1 MDSLLFCAVLW
12 DSCCEREAKMHSKTI
27 IAIHG
32 AGMNGAVW
40 DALELDIPLES
51 LTLSGHGEDDAALLP
66 SIAAMAQ
73 SVAERLDTLP
83 LQSVI
88 LMGHSMGALAAL
100 GLAKHPSVAGLIL
113 LGAAAA
119 MPVHADLL
127 KLAAENPQGAADMVV
142 KWSVYSAH
150 TQKNEIAANVQTMM
164 YSVPDAALLND
175 LNACNDYHDGA
186 VAARAVRVPTIV
198 ISGQDDKM
206 ARAGEGQKLADLI
219 AGAEFHAIPSC
230 GHMMMA
236 EHPREVSAIIHMF
249 FKHHFNG

>member
-1 MDSLLFCAVLW
+1 
-12 DSCCEREAKMHSKTI
+12 MHSKTI

-51 LTLSGHGEDDAALLP
+51 LTLSGHGEGNTALLP

-83 LQSVI
+83 PQSVI

-100 GLAKHPSVAGLIL
+100 GLANHMAVAGLIL

-127 KLAAENPQGAADMVV
+127 KLAVENPQGAAEMVV
-142 KWSVYSAH
+142 KWSVHSVH
-150 TQKNEIAANVQTMM
+150 PQKNEIAANLQAMM
-164 YSVPDAALLND
+164 HSVPKNALLND

-186 VAARAVRVPTIV
+186 VAAAAVLVPTLI

-236 EHPREVSAIIHMF
+236 EQPREVSAIIHMF
-249 FKHHFNG
+249 LNRHF

>member
-1 MDSLLFCAVLW
+1 LW
-12 DSCCEREAKMHSKTI
+12 DSFVEREINMQSKTI

-40 DALELDIPLES
+40 DGLELDIPLES

-66 SIAAMAQ
+66 SIIAMAQ

-83 LQSVI
+83 PQSII
-88 LMGHSMGALAAL
+88 LMGHSMGALTAL
-100 GLAKHPSVAGLIL
+100 GLAGHAAVAGLIL

-142 KWSVYSAH
+142 KWSVYAAH
-150 TQKNEIAANVQTMM
+150 PRKNEIAANVQAMM
-164 YSVPDAALLND
+164 YSVPNNALFND
-175 LNACNDYHDGA
+175 LNACNEYNAGEA
-186 VAARAVRVPTIV
+186 AARAVQVPTLV

-206 ARAGEGQKLADLI
+206 ARVAEGQKLAELI
-219 AGAEFHAIPSC
+219 TDAEFCSIPAC